1 MQSQG
6 LSWAQPTLRS
16 LLGSFHPLGKAPLDT
31 LCQCTASARWASF
44 PHQAKAAQ
52 GFPWCSLSRRR
63 GHSFGP
69 WQHKNN
75 NPPFLLHQP
84 LLCFSETPDL
94 HQLRIRPSLLSPE
107 IWFSPTFVCN
117 YSLCITEMLQICC
130 ALHAMDSLFTH
141 VLLQARDSV
150 SEREGTNSMLCRALT
165 IKRSLKKKI
174 QYMGKDLSLD
184 RNMFQIKVR
193 LEMTA
198 T

>member
-1 MQSQG
+1 
-6 LSWAQPTLRS
+6 
-16 LLGSFHPLGKAPLDT
+16 
-31 LCQCTASARWASF
+31 
-44 PHQAKAAQ
+44 
-52 GFPWCSLSRRR
+52 
-63 GHSFGP
+63 
-69 WQHKNN
+69 
-75 NPPFLLHQP
+75 
-84 LLCFSETPDL
+84 
-94 HQLRIRPSLLSPE
+94 
-107 IWFSPTFVCN
+107 
-117 YSLCITEMLQICC
+117 
-130 ALHAMDSLFTH
+130 MDSLFTH